1 MDNIEK
7 AKLLNVDNIH
17 NYIEGVDMIYPIN
30 NYADLSDTMME
41 MSNIYPTNLTKHTIH
56 KKNYKIIRQIQP
68 IAYGLCRT
76 KIPIEYIKYSF
87 KRFENGF
94 LYYDYIQPIAF
105 CIWAIDIISMTH
117 KQLHI
122 LLICGK
128 KRDYNLVP
136 RILDDV
142 VYLCRKANIQY
153 ISLIPA
159 NEELQNYYIRC
170 GFEKNS
176 MRIGDD
182 MYVLDVSKSR
192 MIPYT
197 TPDKIVRK
205 RIIKTRKCR
214 KNRKQK
220 KSRKHI
226 NTCSII

>member
-1 MDNIEK
+1 MSDIEK
-7 AKLLNVDNIH
+7 SNLLNIDNIH
-17 NYIEGVDMIYPIN
+17 NYIEGLNTVYPTNNQVDLPN
-30 NYADLSDTMME
+30 TLME
-41 MSNIYPTNLTKHTIH
+41 MGNIYPANLTKHTIH
-56 KKNYKIIRQIQP
+56 KKNYKIIRQIQS

-105 CIWAIDIISMTH
+105 CIWTIDIISMTH

-136 RILDDV
+136 QILDDV
-142 VYLCRKANIQY
+142 VYLCRKVNIQY

-192 MIPYT
+192 IIPYT
-197 TPDKIVRK
+197 TPDTIVRK
-205 RIIKTRKCR
+205 RIIKTM
-214 KNRKQK
+214 
-220 KSRKHI
+220 KHR
-226 NTCSII
+226 